1 MTAHRMRKLFPNR
14 LSFENA
20 GGPKWTLDLKTRV
33 LTMLVVLTD
42 VSGNFTMSW
51 GLKHQSAVFGISPL
65 VYLRLIFDPWV
76 VLGTTLLLI
85 WFLSRTI
92 LPGWADLSSVLPVTS
107 FSYVFTKS
115 HRSLEGRFPKSRD
128 GLTGGAGRRW

>member
-1 MTAHRMRKLFPNR
+1 
-14 LSFENA
+14 
-20 GGPKWTLDLKTRV
+20 
-33 LTMLVVLTD
+33 MLVVLTD

-92 LPGWADLSSVLPVTS
+92 LLGWADLSYVLPVTS

-115 HRSLEGRFPKSRD
+115 HRSLEGRFPQSRD

>member
-1 MTAHRMRKLFPNR
+1 MRKLFPNR
-14 LSFENA
+14 PSFENA
-20 GGPKWTLDLKTRV
+20 GGPKWRLDLKTRV

-51 GLKHQSAVFGISPL
+51 GLKHQS
-65 VYLRLIFDPWV
+65 WV

-92 LPGWADLSSVLPVTS
+92 LPGWADLSYVLPVTS

-115 HRSLEGRFPKSRD
+115 HRSLEGRFPKSRY